1 MNAHSAA
8 AHPKCAATP
17 TTIERRQPVCTM
29 DIHKGID
36 KQNERTRNN
45 KHTTNTCKMRLAAYL
60 LLPAAWR
67 LELREPGPY
76 SKPGLTTPDHD
87 ERGQDEELVKGMSVS
102 TRMPPAT

>member
-1 MNAHSAA
+1 
-8 AHPKCAATP
+8 
-17 TTIERRQPVCTM
+17 M

-102 TRMPPAT
+102 TLMPTAT